1 MSKKIFLVTPVSLRR
16 VNGRLGL
23 DEQTCEGLVR
33 WTENFEQVIFACM
46 VMPER
51 VTPSSSETWRAID
64 DLPCRDRIELVPLP
78 YAYRIQ
84 DFIRTYRRT
93 RQLLRAKIRESQ
105 YLCFSPCTLVGDWA
119 GIACL
124 EAIGLNRSYAVWT
137 DRVEYQVIWRTL
149 NGYPLKHRIKEFLLL
164 PFMPPYLKFLIQ
176 RSRLGLFQGQECFE
190 AFSQFSRNAHCV
202 YDVHTQKQD
211 HITSDRLGAKIDQLV
226 QGQPLKIAYAGRA
239 TEMKG
244 AIDWIRVI
252 HRLCEAGVKVNAIWL
267 GDGNLLPQMKQLA
280 ADLGIRDR
288 IRFEGFVSDRQ
299 KILKILRQQHLFL
312 FCHKTPESPR
322 CLIEALVSG
331 CPIVGYDS
339 SYPRGL
345 VAEQGGGLFS
355 PINDEVTLAEQIMRL
370 NADRPRLCC
379 LVQEAAR
386 TGQQFD
392 EETMFHHRSDLI
404 KKHLPAKSES
414 VISTVP
420 YSH

>member
-1 MSKKIFLVTPVSLRR
+1 MNKKIFIVSPVSLRK
-16 VNGRLGL
+16 VNGQLGL
-23 DEQTCEGLVR
+23 DEQTCEKLVR
-33 WTENFEQVIFACM
+33 WTESFEQVVFACT
-46 VMPER
+46 VMPQQ

-64 DLPCRDRIELVPLP
+64 GLPCRDRIEFVLLP

-84 DFIRTYRRT
+84 DFVRTYGKT

-105 YLCFSPCTLVGDWA
+105 YLCFSPCVLVGDWS

-124 EAIGLNRSYAVWT
+124 EAMKLNRPYAVST

-149 NGYPLKHRIKEFLLL
+149 NSYPLKHRIKELLLL
-164 PFMPPYLKFLIQ
+164 PLMQPYLKFLIQ
-176 RSRLGLFQGQECFE
+176 RSRLGLFQGQECYE
-190 AFSQFSRNAHCV
+190 VFSQFCNNAHCV
-202 YDVHTQKQD
+202 YDVHTRKEDQ
-211 HITSDRLGAKIDQLV
+211 ISRDRLSNKIDQLV
-226 QGQPLKIAYAGRA
+226 QGQPLKIGYVGRA
-239 TEMKG
+239 SEMKG
-244 AIDWIRVI
+244 GLDWIRVI
-252 HRLCEAGVKVNAIWL
+252 YRLHEAGVKVNATWL
-267 GDGNLLPQMKQLA
+267 GDGELLPQMKQLA

-288 IRFEGFVSDRQ
+288 IHFEGFVGDRQ

-345 VAEQGGGLFS
+345 VAQQGGGLFS
-355 PINDEVTLAEQIMRL
+355 PINDEVTLTGHIIQL
-370 NADRPRLCC
+370 NVDRSRLCL

-392 EETMFHHRSDLI
+392 EETVFHHRSGLI
-404 KKHLPAKSES
+404 KKHLPAKPDS
-414 VISTVP
+414 VLSSAP
-420 YSH
+420 YSC